1 MKNHSSLLT
10 IALIIILLPL
20 PLKAIG
26 SLIDNENDNKSL
38 VIFASG
44 LGGAKTWESLKTLM
58 LKDSSLKKFDAYVF
72 DSLEK
77 GENIIQTSAQLKRL
91 LNSDQISS
99 YSELYIVAHSIGGII
114 TKNYLLNRLQ
124 TSTPAA
130 MKEKH
135 VLFIGTPHIK
145 DTFTAPPV
153 KKFFGSIFYF
163 MLSDLA
169 KDALNSTGIKSIND
183 RWIKTVEA
191 NPAMYIKNLALFGND
206 DKVVR
211 PEDLQNIFVGEYLV
225 IQGTHLGIA
234 QSKDEFDCTY
244 QIFRKKL
251 LNPDATISDLGC
263 SAD

>member
-38 VIFASG
+38 VIFVSG

-153 KKFFGSIFYF
+153 KKFFGFI
-163 MLSDLA
+163 L
-169 KDALNSTGIKSIND
+169 
-183 RWIKTVEA
+183 
-191 NPAMYIKNLALFGND
+191 
-206 DKVVR
+206 
-211 PEDLQNIFVGEYLV
+211 
-225 IQGTHLGIA
+225 
-234 QSKDEFDCTY
+234 C
-244 QIFRKKL
+244 
-251 LNPDATISDLGC
+251 
-263 SAD
+263 